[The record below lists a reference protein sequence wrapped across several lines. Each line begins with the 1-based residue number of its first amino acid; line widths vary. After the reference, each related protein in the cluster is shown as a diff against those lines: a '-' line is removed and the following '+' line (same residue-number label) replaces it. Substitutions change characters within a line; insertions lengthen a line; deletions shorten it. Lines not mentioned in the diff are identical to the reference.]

1 MKERLA
7 AYERQTKP
15 LEDYYRRKG
24 VLEVVDGTANVEEV
38 SRALAEIIKRA
49 EGRDGHL

>member
-1 MKERLA
+1 
-7 AYERQTKP
+7 
-15 LEDYYRRKG
+15 
-24 VLEVVDGTANVEEV
+24 VDGTRNVEEV